1 MGSLLHGAQH
11 AAGRPQTLPVTGLPW
26 PVSFLF
32 LQLLGAPGVPT
43 SLSLLPAPWAV
54 VLTASTT
61 TSAHLLILGARC
73 PQHLQ
78 LGAIRASRNNR
89 VRSCHRCEPSPA
101 SLRPPPALR
110 LLVPSLLIPSRSLPP
125 PYPKDSCLSRCVII
139 CFVFSP
145 QYVSL
150 LGFCVCLYVLDN
162 CLVGCKSH
170 EGRGL
175 APPVHSPPEPE
186 TAPGTAGA
194 LSRCSLIG

>member
-43 SLSLLPAPWAV
+43 SLSLLPGPWC
-54 VLTASTT
+54 S
-61 TSAHLLILGARC
+61 
-73 PQHLQ
+73 
-78 LGAIRASRNNR
+78 
-89 VRSCHRCEPSPA
+89 
-101 SLRPPPALR
+101 RPPPPPAPTSSSSAPVALSTSSW
-110 LLVPSLLIPSRSLPP
+110 VPSGRLETTESGAATGASPVQPLSVPLLPSVYLSPR
-125 PYPKDSCLSRCVII
+125 CLSRCVII

-145 QYVSL
+145 QYMSL

-186 TAPGTAGA
+186 TAPGTARA

>member
-1 MGSLLHGAQH
+1 MVRKLSSELSLRSDGVP
-11 AAGRPQTLPVTGLPW
+11 AARRSARGGPPTNTACHWAPLA
-26 PVSFLF
+26 SFLP
-32 LQLLGAPGVPT
+32 LSAVARGSWGAH
-43 SLSLLPAPWAV
+43 LALPAPWAV

-61 TSAHLLILGARC
+61 TSAHLLILGASC

-145 QYVSL
+145 QYRVTTRL
-150 LGFCVCLYVLDN
+150 LRVFVCV
-162 CLVGCKSH
+162 G
-170 EGRGL
+170 
-175 APPVHSPPEPE
+175 
-186 TAPGTAGA
+186 
-194 LSRCSLIG
+194 

>member
-61 TSAHLLILGARC
+61 TSAHLLILGASC
-73 PQHLQ
+73 PQHLK

-145 QYVSL
+145 QYRVTTRL
-150 LGFCVCLYVLDN
+150 LRVFVCV
-162 CLVGCKSH
+162 G
-170 EGRGL
+170 
-175 APPVHSPPEPE
+175 
-186 TAPGTAGA
+186 
-194 LSRCSLIG
+194 